1 MLRRTVATRQL
12 VWGETMTDLNRRDL
26 LAGAAAVGTAAALT
40 PLATSSACAT
50 AAQAGAQA
58 PGFYR
63 YKVGEFEV
71 SVVTDGA
78 ATFPLPDKFVPNHPM
93 EEVQKALDA
102 VHQPTGTVTVPFT
115 PIVINT
121 GSKLVLIDTGYG
133 PEMHV
138 KSKGMVGQLPA
149 NLAAAGID
157 PKSIDAV
164 IISHMHQDHVF
175 GLRTADG
182 GLAFPN
188 AEIMVPAADW
198 AYWMS
203 DTEMNKLPDGYTKSV
218 YPGIRKTF
226 AGLENKVTKYEGGK
240 EIVPGITTIATPG
253 HTPGHT
259 SFAVASG
266 SSKLF
271 VQSDVTNIPHLFLR
285 DPSWQLMYDV
295 DPETASATRRKFY
308 DMASAE
314 KALVQGFHFPFP
326 SAGYIEKQGTEYRLV
341 PIRWNPAI

>member
-1 MLRRTVATRQL
+1 
-12 VWGETMTDLNRRDL
+12 MTDLNRRHL
-26 LAGAAAVGTAAALT
+26 LVGAVAAGATTALT
-40 PLATSSACAT
+40 PLATST
-50 AAQAGAQA
+50 THAAAPQSSMQA

-63 YKVGEFEV
+63 YKVGDFEI

-78 ATFPLPDKFVPNHPM
+78 ATFPLPDKFVQNHPK
-93 EEVQKALDA
+93 EQVQKALEA
-102 VHQPTGTVTVPFT
+102 QYQPTGTVTVPFT

-138 KSKGMVGQLPA
+138 QTKGMVGQLPA

-157 PKSIDAV
+157 PKLIDSV
-164 IISHMHQDHVF
+164 IISHMHQDHIF

-182 GLAFPN
+182 SLAFPN
-188 AEIMVPAADW
+188 AEVLVPAPDW

-203 DTEMNKLPDGYTKSV
+203 DAEMNKLPEGYTKSV

-226 AGLENKVTKYEGGK
+226 AGLENKVTKYEWGK
-240 EIVPGITTIATPG
+240 EIIPGITAIATPG

-259 SFAVASG
+259 SFVVASG
-266 SSKLF
+266 PAKIF

-285 DPSWQLMYDV
+285 DPTWQVMYDA
-295 DPETASATRRKFY
+295 DPLTAAETRKKFY

-326 SAGYIEKQGTEYRLV
+326 SAGYVEKEGAQYRLV
-341 PIRWNPAI
+341 PIRWNPTI